1 MDTDTLR
8 TLGRASKRAK
18 DRQQRAHEALVDAI
32 WEAADE
38 GMPQVEIVA
47 AVGLTR
53 ERVRQLCDAQYRKD
67 ERERRARRA
76 ASR

>member
-8 TLGRASKRAK
+8 SLARSNNRAVR
-18 DRQQRAHEALVDAI
+18 RQEQAHAALVGAI

-38 GMPQVEIVA
+38 GMAQVDIVA

-53 ERVRQLCDAQYRKD
+53 ERVRQLCHPGYREKALKRHQ
-67 ERERRARRA
+67 EAAR
-76 ASR
+76 